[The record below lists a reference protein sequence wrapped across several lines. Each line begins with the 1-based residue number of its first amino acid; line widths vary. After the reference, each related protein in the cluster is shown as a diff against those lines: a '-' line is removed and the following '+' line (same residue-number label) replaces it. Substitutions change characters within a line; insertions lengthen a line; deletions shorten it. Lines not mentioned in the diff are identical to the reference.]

1 MALLVFFCWDAPAGK
16 WGWSRMRGVYERWM
30 GVEGGGQ
37 GSAKGQG
44 ERRQEHRSER
54 VRGKGVLR
62 REKLGWGKRFLF
74 PRQNQGGKRGGSEK
88 SEEEK
93 RK

>member
-1 MALLVFFCWDAPAGK
+1 
-16 WGWSRMRGVYERWM
+16 MRGKE
-30 GVEGGGQ
+30 
-37 GSAKGQG
+37 
-44 ERRQEHRSER
+44 
-54 VRGKGVLR
+54 VLR

-74 PRQNQGGKRGGSEK
+74 PRQNQRGKRGGSEK